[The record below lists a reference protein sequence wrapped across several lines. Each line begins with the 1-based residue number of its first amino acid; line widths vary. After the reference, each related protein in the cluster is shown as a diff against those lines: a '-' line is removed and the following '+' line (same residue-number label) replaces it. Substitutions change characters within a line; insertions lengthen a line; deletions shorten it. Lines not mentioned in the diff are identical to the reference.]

1 MQTESW
7 KFYEKRNAGN
17 KALFIHIMEQRIPLV
32 CLLIDWPYRQ
42 KSLNFKGKGEK
53 DMLQLLNS
61 YVLCQY

>member
-17 KALFIHIMEQRIPLV
+17 RACIYSYNEQRIPLV

-42 KSLNFKGKGEK
+42 ESLNFKGKGEK
-53 DMLQLLNS
+53 DML
-61 YVLCQY
+61 